1 MLRLATALDPEV
13 EHRLIPAIA
22 ADGNE
27 LVARADGIRELLA
40 ALGAHSVT
48 GVIASASRHQLSAE
62 VVERCDNLGVRLVVV
77 AATDSDRRYAAS
89 LGLHEVVSDTASWQE
104 IDLLLRGHVAP
115 GHVLPPGARGGKV
128 IAVWGPAGSPGRTTV
143 AIQLAAELAAQGR
156 RVALI
161 DADTYGGTIAPS
173 LGLLDESPSFAAACR
188 LAAHDGLTIA
198 ELERV
203 GARYTSPRGAFW
215 VLTGIGRSSRWP
227 EVGADR
233 VTKTLTI
240 CREWV
245 DYVVI
250 DTGFSLESDEEI
262 SSDLFAP
269 RRNAATI
276 AALEQADQVVIVGS
290 GDPIGLARFLRA
302 HVELVET
309 VELERVSV
317 VINRVR
323 ASAIGVNPQHQVRQ
337 TLRRFGGLDD
347 AVIVPNDVAGVDA
360 AVLAGKTLLDAA
372 PRSPVRTSLARFV
385 ESRILPPVDRPLSRR
400 EARRL
405 SERTPGRRR
414 RRTEPGG

>member
-1 MLRLATALDPEV
+1 MLRIATALDPEG
-13 EHRLIPAIA
+13 EHRLVPAIA

-27 LVARADGIRELLA
+27 LVARADGIRELLE
-40 ALGAHSVT
+40 ALNRHSVT
-48 GVIASASRHQLSAE
+48 GVIASATRHQLSAE
-62 VVERCDNLGVRLVVV
+62 VVDRCDDLGVRLVAV
-77 AATDSDRRYAAS
+77 AATDTDRRYAAS
-89 LGLHEVVSDTASWQE
+89 LGLHEVVSAEAPWSE
-104 IDLLLRGHVAP
+104 IDSLLRGRARL
-115 GHVLPPGARGGKV
+115 GHREPERSRNGTV

-143 AIQLAAELAAQGR
+143 AIQLAAELAGR
-156 RVALI
+156 GQRVALI
-161 DADTYGGTIAPS
+161 DADTYGGTVAPA

-188 LAAHDGLTIA
+188 LAAHDALTVA

-203 GARYTSPRGAFW
+203 GARYSSPRGAFW
-215 VLTGIGRSSRWP
+215 VLTGIGRPSRWP

-233 VTKTLTI
+233 VAKTLSV

-245 DYVVI
+245 DYVVV
-250 DTGFSLESDEEI
+250 DTGFNLESDEEI

-269 RRNAATI
+269 RRNGATI
-276 AALEQADQVVIVGS
+276 AALQQADQVVAVGS

-302 HVELVET
+302 YVELADT
-309 VELERVSV
+309 VELERVTV
-317 VINRVR
+317 VVNRVR

-347 AVIVPNDVAGVDA
+347 PVIVPSDVAGVDA

-385 ESRILPPVDRPLSRR
+385 QSRILPPVDKPLSRR

-405 SERTPGRRR
+405 AEHIPGTRRR
-414 RRTEPGG
+414 RADAGA

>member
-1 MLRLATALDPEV
+1 MLRIATALDPEG

-27 LVARADGIRELLA
+27 LVARADGVRELLV
-40 ALGAHSVT
+40 ALDRHAVA
-48 GVIASASRHQLSAE
+48 GVIASATRHQLSAE
-62 VVERCDNLGVRLVVV
+62 VVERCDDLGVRLVAV
-77 AATDSDRRYAAS
+77 AANDVDRRYAAS
-89 LGLHEVVSDTASWQE
+89 LGLHEVVSGEAEWGE
-104 IDLLLRGHVAP
+104 IDRLLRGHASI
-115 GHVLPPGARGGKV
+115 GSADHAQSRNGTV

-143 AIQLAAELAAQGR
+143 AIQLAAELAAQGQ

-161 DADTYGGTIAPS
+161 DADTYGGTVAPA

-215 VLTGIGRSSRWP
+215 VLTGIGRAARWP
-227 EVGADR
+227 EVGSDR
-233 VTKTLTI
+233 VAKTLSV
-240 CREWV
+240 CRDWV
-245 DYVVI
+245 DYVVV
-250 DTGFSLESDEEI
+250 DTGFNLESDEEI

-269 RRNAATI
+269 RRNGATI
-276 AALEQADQVVIVGS
+276 AALQQADQVVAVGS

-302 HVELVET
+302 YVELADT

-317 VINRVR
+317 IINRVR

-347 AVIVPNDVAGVDA
+347 PVIVPSDVTGVDA

-372 PRSPVRTSLARFV
+372 PRSPVRASLTRFV
-385 ESRILPPVDRPLSRR
+385 QSRILPPVDKPLSRR

-405 SERTPGRRR
+405 ADRTPGRRR
-414 RRTEPGG
+414 RGDNAGG